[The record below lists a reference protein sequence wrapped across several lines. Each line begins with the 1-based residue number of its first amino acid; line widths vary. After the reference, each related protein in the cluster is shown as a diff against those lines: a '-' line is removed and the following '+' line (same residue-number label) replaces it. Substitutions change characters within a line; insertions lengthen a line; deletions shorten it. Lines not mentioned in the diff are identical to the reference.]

1 MNTVNLVNRNQNT
14 GGDIFEIFNFEN
26 LGRVQKLDGSIWRQ
40 PD

>member
-1 MNTVNLVNRNQNT
+1 MNTINLVNRNQNT
-14 GGDIFEIFNFEN
+14 GGDIFEN